1 MYKYLPLNRV
11 AVLLLNKI
19 ALILFIGNGSR
30 SFTELDRVFV
40 PNHCN
45 QIAADTA
52 VQLEM
57 YVVKDDDVDVL
68 GGAIGPKP

>member
-19 ALILFIGNGSR
+19 ALILFIGNGLR
-30 SFTELDRVFV
+30 SFTELDHVFV
-40 PNHCN
+40 FN

>member
-40 PNHCN
+40 LN

>member
-30 SFTELDRVFV
+30 SFTELDCVFV
-40 PNHCN
+40 LN